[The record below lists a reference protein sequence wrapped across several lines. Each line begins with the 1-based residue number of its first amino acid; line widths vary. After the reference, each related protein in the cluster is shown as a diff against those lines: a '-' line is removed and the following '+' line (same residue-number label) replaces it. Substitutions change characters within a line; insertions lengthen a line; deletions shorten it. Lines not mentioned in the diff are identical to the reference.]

1 MTRSVAT
8 FVLAA
13 AAAIAVTGCASGPDP
28 VLVPARTCARGQQ
41 PMRSELLYFGAA
53 MPQGMVSA
61 EDWRRFVDEV
71 VTPHFPDGLTAWPAS
86 GQWRSA
92 DGTLLHEASWVLEI
106 VHAPDVASDTA
117 IVEIVAAY
125 KQRFRQESVLRVSSD
140 ACVTF

>member
-1 MTRSVAT
+1 MRRRLGALLMTLAVA
-8 FVLAA
+8 
-13 AAAIAVTGCASGPDP
+13 GCASA
-28 VLVPARTCARGQQ
+28 PATHCAPEQQ
-41 PMRSELLYFGAA
+41 AMRAERLYFGTA
-53 MPQGMVSA
+53 MPRGTVST
-61 EDWRRFVDEV
+61 EDWRDFVDAV
-71 VTPHFPDGLTAWPAS
+71 VTPRFPNGLTAWPAS

-106 VHAPDVASDTA
+106 VHAPDPASDTA